1 MINPGKHDLE
11 DFLQQNT
18 QYRIPE
24 FQRPYVWERE
34 EQWQPLWN
42 DIESVAERAL
52 EADPSDPQFRGH
64 FLGAVVV
71 KASSAA
77 AGAVTL
83 QEVIDGQQRL
93 TTLILFLRAFRA
105 VAEEL
110 GGDSQRLEDLDEI
123 LYNTKFRKR
132 GTEHQWKVYPSE
144 ADQKNFFAV
153 MRCASRGDLR
163 QQMGLGPKAQW
174 SGEPIVDS
182 FLFFHEEIR
191 SWILRIEDA
200 SVDRS
205 TCLNRR
211 IEALHGAVARGL
223 RFISIRLDDSDDA
236 QLIFE
241 TLNARGTPLLQ
252 GELVRNYLLRSI
264 KTLKEAGG
272 PDLPGA
278 LAEIDDHTDFW
289 RQDVRQGRLHRPRI
303 DLLLYYWMTI
313 RTGDV
318 HLVTSVFSQF
328 QKDMGEGCLK
338 PDLDAL
344 RTRKVGDPDPSLRT
358 RVFVDEMNAYA
369 KSYRDFMTVRDRADA
384 RPQVKS
390 FFRRLEVLDTA
401 AVMPVLLLCRQK
413 LGDSNEFLEV
423 LSHLESYL
431 VRRVLC
437 GASPKNLNRFV
448 AGLVTKLAPVEG
460 ALAAALA
467 EHLMRPGVND
477 VNRWPDDDEIC
488 RNLLNRDMYH
498 FLSKSRLRM
507 ILEAL
512 NQALRTDKSEKVQ
525 VLDIDSLTVEHILP
539 QGWEKSLD
547 WKLPTDSR
555 EARDAR
561 MERVHRLGNL
571 TLLTEKLNP
580 SVSNAGWETKRK
592 AFAEHS
598 LLKMNQDLVRQE
610 RWDEAIIDQRSQ
622 RLYEVAKLC
631 WPIPTKNGLA

>member
-42 DIESVAERAL
+42 DIESVADRAL
-52 EADPSDPQFRGH
+52 EFDPSDPKFRGH

-83 QEVIDGQQRL
+83 QDVIDGQQRL

-110 GGDSQRLEDLDEI
+110 GCDSQRLEDLDEI
-123 LYNTKFRKR
+123 LYNTKFRNR
-132 GTEHQWKVYPSE
+132 GTEHQWKVFPSE
-144 ADQKNFFAV
+144 ADQAHYFAV
-153 MRCASRGDLR
+153 MRCVSREDLR

-174 SGEPIVDS
+174 SGEPIVDA
-182 FLFFHEEIR
+182 FLFFHDEIR
-191 SWILRIEDA
+191 SWILRDEGDPDDQT
-200 SVDRS
+200 VR
-205 TCLNRR
+205 LNRR

-264 KTLKEAGG
+264 KTLREAGS
-272 PDLPGA
+272 PDLPDA
-278 LAEIDDHTDFW
+278 LAEFDNHTDFW
-289 RQDVRQGRLHRPRI
+289 RKDVRQGRLHRPRI

-328 QKDMGEGCLK
+328 QKDMGEGSFR
-338 PDLDAL
+338 PDLEAL
-344 RTRKVGDPDPSLRT
+344 KATSSSAPAPSLRT
-358 RVFVDEMNAYA
+358 RVFVDEMNTYA
-369 KSYRDFMTVRDRADA
+369 RLYREFMTVRDRSDA
-384 RPQVKS
+384 RPQVKT

-413 LGDSNEFLEV
+413 SGDSADFLEV

-437 GASPKNLNRFV
+437 GVSPKNLNRFV
-448 AGLVTKLAPVEG
+448 AGLVTKLVAVHGPM
-460 ALAAALA
+460 ATALA
-467 EHLMRPGVND
+467 EQLQRPGLND
-477 VNRWPDDDEIC
+477 VNRWPDDDELR
-488 RNLLNRDMYH
+488 RNLLGRDLYH

-507 ILEAL
+507 VLEAL
-512 NQALRTDKSEKVQ
+512 NQALRTGKSENVQ
-525 VLDIDSLTVEHILP
+525 VLDVDSLTVEHIMP
-539 QGWEKSLD
+539 QGWEKSPD
-547 WKLPTDSR
+547 WRLPSDTR

-561 MERVHRLGNL
+561 MERIHRLGNL

-580 SVSNAGWETKRK
+580 AVSNAGWETKRK

-598 LLKMNQDLVRQE
+598 LLKMNQDLVHND
-610 RWDEAIIDQRSQ
+610 RWDEAAVDQRGQ
-622 RLYEVAKLC
+622 F
-631 WPIPTKNGLA
+631 LAELAGSIWKRG